1 MTEIPFKPGPWIENL
16 KDAFRRNNPD
26 EMIKINAETSLPA
39 SELFIVYSRLMD
51 SALDTQWTT

>member
-26 EMIKINAETSLPA
+26 EMIKINAKLACQPQNF
-39 SELFIVYSRLMD
+39 FIVYSRLMD